1 MNEIHPYLAS
11 QQEQGVMNPDR
22 GMVNYK
28 SMQQLRFNALRK
40 ENQDITLYTEEG
52 DKVTISAF
60 SRFQASYMAFD
71 YSASV
76 KGKTVSLEMEK
87 LETSSKHAF
96 QMTVEG
102 DLNQEEREDIE
113 RVLGELD
120 TIMKDLVAGDLE
132 GIMKRAPGI
141 IDDAESI
148 AGLEA
153 VLQFEQRVSMEQR
166 MVTQVTGEG
175 RALPG
180 SGIIAKI
187 TEQMMEIIEESN
199 VEMVK
204 LKEHM
209 EDYFSQLL
217 DKMALENVKGGPMS
231 QLVEQLRTELLGLM
245 EAV

>member
-1 MNEIHPYLAS
+1 MNEIHPHLAS
-11 QQEQGVMNPDR
+11 LQEQGVMNPDR
-22 GMVNYK
+22 QMVNYK
-28 SMQQLRFNALRK
+28 SMQQFRFNALRK
-40 ENQDITLYTEEG
+40 ESQDITLYTEEG

-71 YSASV
+71 YSGSV

-87 LETSSKHAF
+87 LMTSSKHAF
-96 QMTVEG
+96 QMTVAG
-102 DLNQEEREDIE
+102 DLSEEEREDIE
-113 RVLGELD
+113 KVLGELD

-141 IDDAESI
+141 IDDAETI

-175 RALPG
+175 KTLPG

-187 TEQMMEIIEESN
+187 TDQLMEIIEESK
-199 VEMVK
+199 VETAK

-217 DKMALENVKGGPMS
+217 DKMALEDVKKGPMS
-231 QLVEQLRTELLGLM
+231 QLVEQLREELLGLM